1 MLRNYLIFLYLLFFH
16 LMKNNEILEKKL
28 NKNKFQIN
36 QIIKPD
42 FNIHELRE
50 IIGYN
55 NVLPCVGEVVLI

>member
-1 MLRNYLIFLYLLFFH
+1 
-16 LMKNNEILEKKL
+16 MKNNEILEKKL